1 VRCSWRRWRSRR
13 SREWQVDQAAEHQA
27 SGSRWR
33 DTGRVFTTS
42 AGAPLGARHIRKMF
56 QHMCERAGFGGGLRT
71 HRLLQLGEVTAVR
84 VPTVE
89 QEAARDL
96 VRARHRFSKLL

>member
-1 VRCSWRRWRSRR
+1 
-13 SREWQVDQAAEHQA
+13 
-27 SGSRWR
+27 
-33 DTGRVFTTS
+33 
-42 AGAPLGARHIRKMF
+42 MF